1 MIPSIK
7 DCVKGEVIFQYYKNK
22 ELWYKTENGF
32 LFPVPIEDTQDATF
46 LSRDKGIIFMRY
58 IRKHLETI
66 TKSSTQDIVIEQDGF
81 TAVCSKETV
90 GALNLHGVDPTKYMK
105 EALQY
110 EIEHDR

>member
-32 LFPVPIEDTQDATF
+32 LFPVPIEDTQD
-46 LSRDKGIIFMRY
+46 
-58 IRKHLETI
+58 
-66 TKSSTQDIVIEQDGF
+66 
-81 TAVCSKETV
+81 
-90 GALNLHGVDPTKYMK
+90 PTKYMK

-110 EIEHDR
+110 EIEHDG